1 MTSINDSMNK
11 IQGSINATNLAGD
24 AQQTADSL
32 NQAALD
38 AVELQ
43 RELNRLQ
50 EHLKKV
56 VVEDSVSD
64 ADRTV
69 IQKIIE
75 TIESINGGATDI
87 EKAIS
92 SINQIAMGFSGD
104 SQTDTINTQVSGSMV
119 ADAINKSLSDMT
131 QVLTTCSQAITNM
144 QEMYTTSLVP
154 QLDNVID
161 SMSQMLNNVSD
172 ILTRL
177 DDTLG
182 DMNSVFSGIETTVT
196 GANDSLEQIQTVI
209 DGVSEKLTKLLDR
222 LNSVEDDEKVQAFME
237 FMKGDPEGYG
247 EFFSQPVLV
256 TTCLLY
262 TSDAADEL

>member
-1 MTSINDSMNK
+1 M
-11 IQGSINATNLAGD
+11 
-24 AQQTADSL
+24 
-32 NQAALD
+32 
-38 AVELQ
+38 
-43 RELNRLQ
+43 
-50 EHLKKV
+50 

-161 SMSQMLNNVSD
+161 SMSQMLNNV
-172 ILTRL
+172 
-177 DDTLG
+177 
-182 DMNSVFSGIETTVT
+182 
-196 GANDSLEQIQTVI
+196 
-209 DGVSEKLTKLLDR
+209 
-222 LNSVEDDEKVQAFME
+222 
-237 FMKGDPEGYG
+237 
-247 EFFSQPVLV
+247 
-256 TTCLLY
+256 
-262 TSDAADEL
+262 